1 MKCSPLKI
9 RVRIGSSDGPVV
21 SLIGRDA
28 WAFPKSTNARDCT
41 PIDHP
46 GPRWS
51 AHVHKLRKAGF
62 SIETVTEAQGGRFA
76 GKHARYVLRSE
87 TTVPSIDIYW
97 PSGGHQKM
105 SNVKADQRITVQEQ

>member
-9 RVRIGSSDGPVV
+9 RVRIGSSDGSVV

-28 WAFPKSTNARDCT
+28 WAFRQLKNADLRGCT

-46 GPRWS
+46 GPLWS
-51 AHVHKLRKAGF
+51 SYVHKLRKAGF
-62 SIETVTEAQGGRFA
+62 SIETVTEAHDGPFA

-87 TTVPSIDIYW
+87 ATVIEGDE
-97 PSGGHQKM
+97 
-105 SNVKADQRITVQEQ
+105 VQA

>member
-1 MKCSPLKI
+1 MRCSPAKI
-9 RVRIGSSDGPVV
+9 RVRIGASNGPVV

-28 WAFPKSTNARDCT
+28 WAFRQLKNADARGCT

-51 AHVHKLRKAGF
+51 AYVHKLRKAGF
-62 SIETVTEAQGGRFA
+62 SIETITEPHGGPFA

-87 TTVPSIDIYW
+87 TTVIE
-97 PSGGHQKM
+97 
-105 SNVKADQRITVQEQ
+105 ADEVQA